1 MKPTVTLRAL
11 HAEDADPIAVAFAAQ
26 GWRKPAAQYRDYLRE
41 QEAGARDVLVAEVDG
56 EFAGYVT
63 IVWESDYLPF
73 RTAGIPE
80 IVDLN
85 VLIKH
90 RRRGVATALLDKA
103 ERRIAGRSP
112 EAGIGVGMTADYG
125 AAQRLYVL
133 RGYQP
138 DGRGLAVRGVAAQH
152 GDHVT
157 VDDDLTLYLTKPVA
171 RPKRLR
177 STAIVETPQ
186 GIVLA
191 AMANGVFLLPG
202 GGVEAGETH
211 ATAVI
216 RELDEETGL
225 RAESVIHLFDH
236 ESSASLHKVF
246 YVVASGWPH
255 LRNETRYL
263 AYYTPGAELP
273 ISGGTRAILHRFV
286 DFRAAH
292 PALFVAL
299 AALREHAFAPE
310 R

>member
-11 HAEDADPIAVAFAAQ
+11 QAEDAEPIAAAFAAQ

-63 IVWESDYLPF
+63 IVWASDYLPF
-73 RTAGIPE
+73 RTASIPE

-112 EAGIGVGMTADYG
+112 VAGIGVGMTADYG
-125 AAQRLYVL
+125 AAQKLYVL

-138 DGRGLAVRGVAAQH
+138 DGRGLAVGGVAAQH

-157 VDDDLTLYLTKPVA
+157 VDDDLTLYFTKPVA

-211 ATAVI
+211 VTAAI

-246 YVVASGWPH
+246 YVAASGWPR
-255 LRNETRYL
+255 LCNETRYI
-263 AYYTPGAELP
+263 AYYTPGADLP
-273 ISGGTRAILHRFV
+273 ISGGTRAILHRFAE
-286 DFRAAH
+286 FRAAH
-292 PALFVAL
+292 PTFFAALG
-299 AALREHAFAPE
+299 ALREQASTSE